1 MNVLKV
7 TKNISFDRI
16 NDVTR
21 FDNIDVSFLY
31 VDKKNHSSTKEK
43 TCNTVKWIENVL
55 ITFN

>member
-7 TKNISFDRI
+7 TKSISFDRI

-31 VDKKNHSSTKEK
+31 VDKTKIILLPK
-43 TCNTVKWIENVL
+43 RKHVKQSNGL
-55 ITFN
+55 KMY

>member
-31 VDKKNHSSTKEK
+31 VDKEKSFFYQKE
-43 TCNTVKWIENVL
+43 NM
-55 ITFN
+55 